1 MNFSADT
8 WWIVG
13 IIFSAAIG
21 IIAFF
26 LKRTINQTDSHE
38 KDINLIKQTYV
49 TKDELKELKTDT
61 KQSID
66 KLSKDI
72 EEIKE
77 TCLTKREFFQS
88 INELKQEN
96 RDQNQLIMELIK
108 EGRHG
113 GG

>member
-13 IIFSAAIG
+13 IIFSAVMG
-21 IIAFF
+21 VGAFF
-26 LKRTINQTDSHE
+26 LKRTISQTDSHE

-61 KQSID
+61 MQSID
-66 KLSKDI
+66 KLRRDV
-72 EEIKE
+72 EEIKD
-77 TCLTKREFFQS
+77 TCLTKKEFYQS
-88 INELKQEN
+88 ISELKQEN
-96 RDQNQLIMELIK
+96 RDQNKLIMDLIK

-113 GG
+113 SG